1 MIFLGTW
8 SSGLSRLPVTEKIA
22 GSNPVVP
29 ASATKD
35 PDWDLFVAR
44 SMSRRRDS
52 NGLKRA
58 NPDIFSGCSERSP
71 TLRRGNPG
79 QRSPDVQSGRGESP
93 VAPARVSMD
102 LVQQSKN
109 FTQKAFEEV
118 GKYYS
123 HSFRVGEILEK
134 EFLVTD
140 PEIIAAGI
148 LHDVLEDTNVS
159 PEELSQHFPVRVA
172 SLVQEISHDKN
183 PEYDREAYRNHLL
196 IISEDA
202 KLVKLA
208 DFLDSLRWMVKV
220 YQSGKAH
227 EYPKFQHND
236 DYIRFIRRFLE
247 TYPNSTPR
255 GKVKGIVNV
264 LDGLI

>member
-1 MIFLGTW
+1 M
-8 SSGLSRLPVTEKIA
+8 
-22 GSNPVVP
+22 
-29 ASATKD
+29 
-35 PDWDLFVAR
+35 
-44 SMSRRRDS
+44 
-52 NGLKRA
+52 
-58 NPDIFSGCSERSP
+58 DI
-71 TLRRGNPG
+71 
-79 QRSPDVQSGRGESP
+79 
-93 VAPARVSMD
+93 
-102 LVQQSKN
+102 VQQSKN

-123 HSFRVGEILEK
+123 HSFRVGKILEK

-208 DFLDSLRWMVKV
+208 DFLDSLRWMIEI
-220 YQSGKAH
+220 YESDKAH
-227 EYPKFQHND
+227 EHPKFQNNK
-236 DYIRFIRRFLE
+236 DYLQFIRRFLE
-247 TYPNSTPR
+247 TCLEGEPKEEITAVVQ
-255 GKVKGIVNV
+255 K
-264 LDGLI
+264 LEGLI